1 MNQKGVTSLFSG
13 IAILFVSIIFLGIF
27 IYFAM
32 NYFGTLEDSQ
42 RMKNNRDNLA
52 YINDILT
59 DLKDSEVGSY
69 KEVYLDLSDPITVDN
84 NSSNL
89 YLRQEIKN
97 KRSIENL
104 KTQSQIGSLIIN
116 RQETSLLYNID
127 YNNNILFYNYIDI
140 MPGLEELR
148 FSVVDKNNN
157 IPIIEIQRIGDE
169 ILIEEVVNQSIV
181 LSNNNI
187 NQDLVLTSY
196 FIASD
201 AVDTEYLN
209 KTIFFEEPITIE
221 KKETKEIYVVCAP
234 EENYILKLNTDKGR
248 EIVKPIKTNN
258 YNVLDCIDY
267 QIIGYWKIDEGE
279 GSTIYDYSG
288 NSNNGSIVGTANWNS
303 SSKLNL
309 DGTNDYINVENVGDY
324 SSFTIN
330 GWIYYTE
337 NQSLEHESFFWSQ
350 KNNLRVSINPVDKK
364 MEIRWRDLDGS
375 YSTYELSDPV
385 LENKW
390 INYTVTYDDT
400 SKTLKGYING
410 DLEKTV
416 DEIYSYETQ
425 GGGVK
430 FGINSTNTRY
440 FKGMISDYRLYGRS
454 LNLNEIKAIYD
465 NTKNEYVEELTINI
479 NSPTQSQ
486 TFSFGEAIDFN
497 SQIENENGSYSCSWV
512 SSIDGSLS
520 SNCDFSTSSLTVGE
534 HTITLSVTDLTK
546 TETSNVS
553 ITITENP
560 LTNIAILSPLN
571 SSEYTSGDNINFSAE
586 ITEPVG
592 EYSCSW
598 TSSIDGDINSYV
610 SATGGDITDIYIDG
624 WYRIHAFKNTGENTF
639 VVENPGRIDALIVGG
654 GGSGGVGLETSSCV
668 PGSGGGA
675 GGLIFLEDL
684 DTTIKTYNLIVGNGG
699 ASQNTPSAPG
709 NNGENSSFN
718 NCTAL
723 GGGGGGSR
731 NMDTVNG
738 VKGQDGGSGGGGNHA
753 TYAIAGIGLQPT
765 TTCGGYGNDG
775 GNGYVI
781 GGSAGCHSDGGGG
794 AGEPGDLGFQDV
806 IANGGDGLYFGNYFS
821 DNYGENGWFS
831 GGGGMGLNHSNQF
844 GLGGIGGGGS
854 SNSTRTTP
862 ISGLTNS
869 GGGGA
874 GGANG
879 GNGFTA
885 SGAGGSGIILIRYKI
900 PYENFSMENF
910 NNCDFN
916 TSTLSVGEHTI
927 TLSVTDQENTYTE
940 NIDLNI
946 LPIPMSINIQS
957 PNTLSIHEF
966 GNTIDFNSEI
976 INPVGSYNCSW
987 TSSIDGSL
995 SSDCNFSSSNLSI
1008 GEHTITLS
1016 VTDQNQTLQDTITI
1030 EIENKY
1036 LEATGGTVTTSGDYK
1051 YHTFTSSGTFN
1062 VTTLGEGKVDVLV
1075 VGGGGGAGK
1084 AGTNTLRNPGG
1095 GGAGG
1100 LVYVE
1105 DYTLSS
1111 TGNITVTVGAG
1122 GTGSTNQ
1129 NLTGNNGN
1137 NSVFKNLIAYGG
1149 GGGGSRDNPSRDGT
1163 SGGSGGGA
1171 NLYSAVPA
1179 NGGSATQPSTNDGY
1193 PNTGFGYPGATS
1205 VVNVGAGGGGGAGG
1219 PGTVPNGGPG
1229 MTIWGNT
1236 YAKGGDA
1243 HSDASSAAANTGNGG
1258 NGSATNSSANGGNG
1272 GSGIVIVR
1280 YKFQN

>member
-209 KTIFFEEPITIE
+209 KNIFFEEPITIE
-221 KKETKEIYVVCAP
+221 KKETKEIDVVCAP

-303 SSKLNL
+303 NSKLNL
-309 DGTNDYINVENVGDY
+309 DGTNDYINVSNVGDY

-350 KNNLRVSINPVDKK
+350 KNNIRVSINPVDKK

-385 LENKW
+385 EENKW

-400 SKTLKGYING
+400 SKTLKGYIDG

-479 NSPTQSQ
+479 NSPTNLQ
-486 TFSFGEAIDFN
+486 TFSFEEAIDFN

-586 ITEPVG
+586 VTEPVG

-598 TSSIDGDINSYV
+598 TSSIDGDI
-610 SATGGDITDIYIDG
+610 TEDG
-624 WYRIHAFKNTGENTF
+624 LVLWYRFIENQGNIIYDNTNNNNDGNIINGTWINESQNNINKSLYFNGTTDHITF
-639 VVENPGRIDALIVGG
+639 PKIN
-654 GGSGGVGLETSSCV
+654 
-668 PGSGGGA
+668 
-675 GGLIFLEDL
+675 LEDQFTFLSWAKYTGNQSGYSGFLNRLNGINTQRNRILVSDTVIYFQPIINGVSSNLSFSIPSQQHINEWKQYGIVYNGSNVKGYLDGNQIGTQIDLNGNL
-684 DTTIKTYNLIVGNGG
+684 DTGDSIGFIGWGADTNFYHFKGYISEIRLYNISLSETEINKKY
-699 ASQNTPSAPG
+699 
-709 NNGENSSFN
+709 NN
-718 NCTAL
+718 
-723 GGGGGGSR
+723 
-731 NMDTVNG
+731 
-738 VKGQDGGSGGGGNHA
+738 
-753 TYAIAGIGLQPT
+753 Y
-765 TTCGGYGNDG
+765 
-775 GNGYVI
+775 
-781 GGSAGCHSDGGGG
+781 
-794 AGEPGDLGFQDV
+794 
-806 IANGGDGLYFGNYFS
+806 
-821 DNYGENGWFS
+821 
-831 GGGGMGLNHSNQF
+831 
-844 GLGGIGGGGS
+844 
-854 SNSTRTTP
+854 
-862 ISGLTNS
+862 
-869 GGGGA
+869 
-874 GGANG
+874 
-879 GNGFTA
+879 
-885 SGAGGSGIILIRYKI
+885 
-900 PYENFSMENF
+900 
-910 NNCDFN
+910 NNCDIN
-916 TSTLSVGEHTI
+916 ISKLSVGNHTI

-946 LPIPMSINIQS
+946 LPMPMSINIQS
-957 PNTLSIHEF
+957 PDTLSTINY
-966 GNTIDFNSEI
+966 GDTIDFNSEI

-995 SSDCNFSSSNLSI
+995 SSYCNFSSSNLSI

-1030 EIENKY
+1030 EIEIKY

-1129 NLTGNNGN
+1129 DFTGNNGN